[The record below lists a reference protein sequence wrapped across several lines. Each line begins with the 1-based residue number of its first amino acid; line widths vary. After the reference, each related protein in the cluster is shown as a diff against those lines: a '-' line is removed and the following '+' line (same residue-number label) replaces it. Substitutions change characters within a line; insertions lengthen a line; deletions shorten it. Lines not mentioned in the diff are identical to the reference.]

1 MEWLYYYFIF
11 ATSGSIVT
19 WLQIYRPAIQLVHKI
34 DVEHAMCKHSWLGSL
49 IWIGMASIF
58 MPLLILPLL
67 NEEVK
72 VSFIYNLT
80 QGFLKDHEGCDK
92 S

>member
-1 MEWLYYYFIF
+1 
-11 ATSGSIVT
+11 
-19 WLQIYRPAIQLVHKI
+19 
-34 DVEHAMCKHSWLGSL
+34 MCKHSWLGSL